1 MFLLGGVHCTYVYLC
16 ICIYVH
22 ACIHIYVYVVLK
34 DVEAMIAEIEDPG
47 SNESQILEAP
57 WTPLRVCLCS

>member
-1 MFLLGGVHCTYVYLC
+1 MHCTYVYLC

-34 DVEAMIAEIEDPG
+34 ADDVEAMIAEIEDPG